1 MVSAPQRGGCGA
13 LGERQNR
20 NGREDMKKL
29 LALIGVIVVF
39 ATSEQ
44 VLAQSKTV
52 KIGFVATFSGPLAV
66 IGNDMR
72 NSFNLALD
80 RLNHQM
86 GGLPVEVI
94 YEDDQ
99 QKPEIGMQKT
109 KELIESDHVDFLT
122 GYIFSNVLLAS
133 LEPAIDSKT
142 ILVSAHA
149 GPSQL
154 AGELCSPY
162 VYTTG
167 VENDQTAAAMGL
179 YMNQKGVKN
188 TYVLSPNYAAGKD
201 IVAGLKS
208 TFRGKIVGEEY
219 TRWPDQL
226 DFSTELSNISATK
239 PDAVFAFYPGAA
251 GVQFLNQYEQ
261 SGLKGKIPL
270 YTVFTIDETTLP
282 LQGANAIGIPGAQ
295 DWVNDLPNEANRKY
309 VTDYKSKY
317 KTSPTY
323 YGAESYDAANLI
335 NSSVVAVNGDLTRKD
350 DLLKA
355 LKMAKFASVRGAFQY
370 GNNHFGIQNF
380 YLQDVVKRAD
390 GSLGLETVA
399 TIVKDSQ
406 DRYHDRCP
414 MP

>member
-1 MVSAPQRGGCGA
+1 
-13 LGERQNR
+13 
-20 NGREDMKKL
+20 MKKL
-29 LALIGVIVVF
+29 FVFIGAIIAF

-44 VLAQSKTV
+44 VLAQPKTV

-80 RLNHQM
+80 HLNHTM
-86 GGLPVEVI
+86 GGLPVQLI

-109 KELIESDHVDFLT
+109 KKLIESDHVDFIT

-133 LEPAIDSKT
+133 LQPAVDSKT
-142 ILVSAHA
+142 ILISAHA

-188 TYVLSPNYAAGKD
+188 AYVLSPNYAAGKD

-208 TFRGKIVGEEY
+208 TFQGKIVGEEY

-226 DFSTELSNISATK
+226 DFSTELSNIRAVR

-261 SGLKGKIPL
+261 SGLKGKTPL

-282 LQGANAIGIPGAQ
+282 LQGTNAISRLLCAGIRSAGRVAGRSTRAGPPQDAGHHFAPAPRTITAAHGAAEAEAPLPAFSSPHQ
-295 DWVNDLPNEANRKY
+295 RYQRANKSVASIRSCRTRLARGWNICHSDCVRWRNDTRSPKVSIWQPSLTPHRMSLPPPEADEPAPR
-309 VTDYKSKY
+309 VGAPQHELKSHK
-317 KTSPTY
+317 
-323 YGAESYDAANLI
+323 
-335 NSSVVAVNGDLTRKD
+335 
-350 DLLKA
+350 
-355 LKMAKFASVRGAFQY
+355 
-370 GNNHFGIQNF
+370 
-380 YLQDVVKRAD
+380 
-390 GSLGLETVA
+390 
-399 TIVKDSQ
+399 
-406 DRYHDRCP
+406 
-414 MP
+414 